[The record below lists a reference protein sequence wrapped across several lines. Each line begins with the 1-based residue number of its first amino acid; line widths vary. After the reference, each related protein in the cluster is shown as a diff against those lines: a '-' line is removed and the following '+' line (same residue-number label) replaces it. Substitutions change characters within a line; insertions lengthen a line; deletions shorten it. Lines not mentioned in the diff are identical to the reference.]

1 LSNEKGASLSYEKKT
16 MRLMALDIM
25 GGTMPGPRS
34 MKKYPHLPIYYTKTQ
49 MKIPQ

>member
-1 LSNEKGASLSYEKKT
+1 